1 MARLKR
7 VYLENVPQ
15 HIIHRGNNRQA
26 CFSCEADF
34 IAYIGW
40 LKEYANKYEVAIHAW
55 VLMTNHVHL
64 LCTPKKSDGIS
75 SMMQSIGR
83 QYVRY
88 FNYTYQRT
96 GTLWEGRY
104 KSCLVQSEEYLLHLY
119 RYIELNPVRANMVN
133 EPSEYSWSS
142 YQINALG
149 KESSLCSPHRLY
161 LALGLDKKACEI
173 AYRGLFKAHVDG
185 KLLEDIRQSV
195 NKGMALGNERFKE
208 DIERL
213 IARRVTVGKR
223 GRPQGWRK
231 LKDEV

>member
-7 VYLENVPQ
+7 VYLEDVPQ
-15 HIIHRGNNRQA
+15 HIIHRGNNRQV

-64 LCTPKKSDGIS
+64 VCTPKKSDGIS
-75 SMMQSIGR
+75 RMMQSIGR

-88 FNYTYQRT
+88 FNDTYQRT

-104 KSCLVQSEEYLLHLY
+104 KSCLVQAEDYLLHLY

-133 EPSEYSWSS
+133 IIGVS
-142 YQINALG
+142 
-149 KESSLCSPHRLY
+149 
-161 LALGLDKKACEI
+161 
-173 AYRGLFKAHVDG
+173 V
-185 KLLEDIRQSV
+185 KLNRYNKQS
-195 NKGMALGNERFKE
+195 
-208 DIERL
+208 
-213 IARRVTVGKR
+213 
-223 GRPQGWRK
+223 
-231 LKDEV
+231 

>member
-75 SMMQSIGR
+75 RMMQSIG
-83 QYVRY
+83 
-88 FNYTYQRT
+88 
-96 GTLWEGRY
+96 
-104 KSCLVQSEEYLLHLY
+104 
-119 RYIELNPVRANMVN
+119 
-133 EPSEYSWSS
+133 
-142 YQINALG
+142 
-149 KESSLCSPHRLY
+149 
-161 LALGLDKKACEI
+161 
-173 AYRGLFKAHVDG
+173 
-185 KLLEDIRQSV
+185 
-195 NKGMALGNERFKE
+195 
-208 DIERL
+208 
-213 IARRVTVGKR
+213 
-223 GRPQGWRK
+223 
-231 LKDEV
+231 